1 MTRQGDPGVPL
12 SAVQL
17 RILTW
22 TAEGLSAPDIA
33 TTHHYS
39 QDTVKSHL
47 VRIYRQLGARNAAH
61 AVHLAHGLGLLGGAD
76 GTTERAA

>member
-61 AVHLAHGLGLLGGAD
+61 AVHLAHQRGLLGAD
-76 GTTERAA
+76 PAAGRKAA